1 MPIATGNVTTAATA
15 VYTSSGNTAVTF
27 LSICNYSAAN
37 VVANVFVVPS
47 GDTASNLNLVITQLE
62 LTASGNGTGDTYQL
76 YAGNEKL
83 VLGNGDSI
91 QINAS
96 ANSAVATVTSYYS
109 A

>member
-1 MPIATGNVTTAATA
+1 MPIATGNVTSTATA

-37 VVANVFVVPS
+37 VTANVFVVPS
-47 GDTASNLNLVITQLE
+47 AGTAGNLNTVLSSILI
-62 LTASGNGTGDTYQL
+62 AANDTYQL

-91 QINAS
+91 QANANVD
-96 ANSAVATVTSYYS
+96 NSVTTVTSYYS

>member
-27 LSICNYSAAN
+27 LSLCNYSAAN
-37 VVANVFVVPS
+37 VTANVFVVPNS
-47 GDTASNLNLVITQLE
+47 GSPGN
-62 LTASGNGTGDTYQL
+62 LTAVLSDILIQANDTYQL

-91 QINAS
+91 QANAS